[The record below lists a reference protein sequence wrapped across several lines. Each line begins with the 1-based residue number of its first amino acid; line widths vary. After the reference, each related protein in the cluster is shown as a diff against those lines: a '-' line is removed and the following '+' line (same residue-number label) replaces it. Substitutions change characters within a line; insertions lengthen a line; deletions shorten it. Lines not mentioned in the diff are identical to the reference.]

1 MVGIELRRASC
12 RWRLPIPLFRLR
24 VGFSFPA
31 WLRFRR
37 PPCSERYRFP
47 RSGGEYL
54 CKCSWQ
60 VHSTASGDAQ
70 RRAQRS
76 GGFIPQSKCF
86 LWALV
91 TCTAGTAAKAEAMDS
106 DRDCKRTLIGTVEN
120 GADTGSKSLRFEI
133 SSGSISK
140 ALSSL
145 EEQLWIRRQGTVV
158 LIPEP
163 KRLLREWAEKYKE
176 RYRGRLRSS
185 FEITSPFGAKLSD
198 ISQGLRPLLG
208 RGYALTG
215 AAASIDAPFVDV
227 DRVEVFLAD
236 VGEDVLVQRE
246 MEKRRSPLV

>member
-1 MVGIELRRASC
+1 LGSHFQRGCVFEGPLVRNGIDFLDLAGNIYVKVPGKFTLQ
-12 RWRLPIPLFRLR
+12 RLGMRSEERNEVVDSSRNRNVFSGRSSRVLR
-24 VGFSFPA
+24 VRLQKPKQWTLTEIAKELSLEQ
-31 WLRFRR
+31 WRM
-37 PPCSERYRFP
+37 ER
-47 RSGGEYL
+47 
-54 CKCSWQ
+54 
-60 VHSTASGDAQ
+60 
-70 RRAQRS
+70 
-76 GGFIPQSKCF
+76 IP
-86 LWALV
+86 
-91 TCTAGTAAKAEAMDS
+91 
-106 DRDCKRTLIGTVEN
+106 
-120 GADTGSKSLRFEI
+120 GSKSLRFEI